1 MGKGGRCP
9 ETRAGRYARCETPKP
24 SWGSSA
30 LRRTL
35 ESRVLRKAHARFGEG
50 RMEKCSWS
58 NSPAAYST
66 DPSSKPPDAERS
78 APSTLSASRF
88 KVPRCRSPREPANQ
102 SGLSNY
108 LDEALHRHPGH
119 QLQPAQARQLRL
131 GYRDPDRVVGR
142 ACLLISRHVRRHAAY
157 RAVQLRRGA
166 LVEGGKA
173 QHRLLTNPDLIDV

>member
-66 DPSSKPPDAERS
+66 STTAATRGTSSPISLGSSCPSACGTGLTGSNQGDLVLSDISDQTLIDPGS
-78 APSTLSASRF
+78 ALFAKISTLKVGQKVVFSGTFTRSETDCIKETSLTLSGSINKPEFILRF
-88 KVPRCRSPREPANQ
+88 SEVRPA
-102 SGLSNY
+102 
-108 LDEALHRHPGH
+108 P
-119 QLQPAQARQLRL
+119 
-131 GYRDPDRVVGR
+131 
-142 ACLLISRHVRRHAAY
+142 
-157 RAVQLRRGA
+157 
-166 LVEGGKA
+166 
-173 QHRLLTNPDLIDV
+173 